1 MWMHDSAKKVD
12 KNREAVC
19 VCCGEYENTR
29 KQRRRNSQKVIG
41 KMARRSV
48 AASAILRLLLLQLR
62 LDAGDAYTHITTS
75 YPSLDQDRIR
85 FSWSMPELS
94 SEDAGLGN
102 GIQYAVD
109 GGLCERL
116 LPRFREQSQHPLA
129 RILSLGVTFVDCIEI
144 YDAIGRGFG
153 TWASN
158 HKQIAFKDVS
168 GVCSRLSGSANAS
181 ACDVAEVTI
190 DALAPED
197 DSEAKLAAF
206 VRNYRAKAVLFST
219 STGRRTTG
227 GRYEPADF
235 AIGYS
240 EMVFNTA
247 QCWYLDN
254 TFCAPLHAMSEV
266 VDIVFRVGLLLM
278 WLGGWAMLV
287 LWLQD
292 ASSRALRELRAT
304 SDEVLDDPHF
314 EGVGL
319 REAPTA
325 ALVAADKRRRACCGR
340 YGRRL
345 SALATGFTDAIEGLS
360 ALSATACLLLL
371 ISPPVGYLQIYA
383 PCIEC
388 YDFEAAAAHEIGHV
402 LGFHHPNDDTKRN
415 FRATTGPMGAA
426 ICASPLTDLETNTS
440 ASPAPSI
447 MFATTTHNARAC
459 LSADDLD
466 GLNYLYPSCDVVRA
480 SARPFCV
487 KAKRRSGYLRLLLA
501 IGVPVA
507 LGVALEQLLACYA
520 ARRERKRFTQ
530 LARDLHAIRR
540 VGKRGGHYD
549 HLMGSFDAALLG
561 GASRRKKARAVGR
574 VDRAEEDAPRRGL
587 LRYFLCCG
595 CFRRRRRREGA
606 NEGGDGDEEGAEAV
620 AEDDDEE
627 LDETKSERRARR
639 RQRAEARKGAVRAFR
654 QRAREAGE
662 AAVVTEK
669 RDRAKDRWMRGGA
682 HAIAAAQQRGPAAAP
697 AAAPGGWWRKR
708 RGGASAAASPA
719 KHEVAMSGEL
729 SELLHLFEP
738 STIVAW
744 VRSGELGALR
754 AHLGRLARSIR
765 HMHEDLTSSS
775 AAAAV
780 ASAAFAPHT
789 STQGGPGG
797 GVAPATRRRRRLPPG
812 VPFGRSRGGAAAAG
826 DGTFGP
832 LPGGKVGQRN
842 DLYRRL
848 SHQMPLCVDAF
859 VEGDEG
865 EMRDLGA
872 VLRAVE
878 DAELEGLE
886 AERRARDPP
895 PPPPP
900 TAKAKSKATA
910 TLKEEAAAGLDPS
923 TPRLL
928 PGELSVSATVL
939 ETVDGAPDGAVPAAR
954 AEASLPDGAERRGHG
969 GSVEEESCDAAGSGS
984 GADGENVGGTS
995 IATTAPATDEANSSP
1010 DGGVERRAP
1019 ARAPAATESG
1029 GDVDEQQMPPPPA
1042 AAADV
1047 EELTEEQLLWQQWL
1061 AGSAKSPPAIKAK
1074 PMPKMEWDEDSDDES
1089 QADPASSSQQPP
1101 APAQPKRSG
1110 SGLYDA
1116 ADEAAAWRAWQD
1128 NEARVLPQPKIL
1140 KQLANRAARRGG
1152 SAGAGSSSH
1161 DARGLRGLR
1170 YAPLL
1175 LHDERASFLRWFAEA
1190 MAEAE
1195 AAEGLRAAAVAE
1207 GEGAEEEAAEAAAAA
1222 EEALATVGAVVELLG
1237 DVEVASRNQK
1247 VRLAA
1252 AAAGSAGGA
1261 RVGGLGG
1268 GARGFSFG
1276 LRTRRHAAVGGMHH
1290 GGNVQQH
1297 QQAKTTNDGG
1307 AA

>member
-1 MWMHDSAKKVD
+1 
-12 KNREAVC
+12 
-19 VCCGEYENTR
+19 
-29 KQRRRNSQKVIG
+29 
-41 KMARRSV
+41 
-48 AASAILRLLLLQLR
+48 
-62 LDAGDAYTHITTS
+62 
-75 YPSLDQDRIR
+75 
-85 FSWSMPELS
+85 MPELS

-325 ALVAADKRRRACCGR
+325 ALAAADKRRRACCGR

-561 GASRRKKARAVGR
+561 GASQRKR
-574 VDRAEEDAPRRGL
+574 L
-587 LRYFLCCG
+587 
-595 CFRRRRRREGA
+595 RRREGRPGGRGCGGA
-606 NEGGDGDEEGAEAV
+606 ACCGISLLRVLQAASAAGGRERGGDGDEEV
-620 AEDDDEE
+620 ARRWQRTMTRA
-627 LDETKSERRARR
+627 DETTERRARR
-639 RQRAEARKGAVRAFR
+639 RQRAEARRAQSGR
-654 QRAREAGE
+654 SGSTQ
-662 AAVVTEK
+662 
-669 RDRAKDRWMRGGA
+669 RGGGRGDGKGPRKGPVDA
-682 HAIAAAQQRGPAAAP
+682 RRGACHAAAQQRGPAAAP
-697 AAAPGGWWRKR
+697 AAAPAGG
-708 RGGASAAASPA
+708 GGSGAAGVAAASPA

-789 STQGGPGG
+789 STQRGLGG
-797 GVAPATRRRRRLPPG
+797 GVD
-812 VPFGRSRGGAAAAG
+812 GGGG
-826 DGTFGP
+826 DG
-832 LPGGKVGQRN
+832 GGKVGQRN
-842 DLYRRL
+842 DGCRRL
-848 SHQMPLCVDAF
+848 SHQMPLYVDAF

-865 EMRDLGA
+865 EMRDLEA
-872 VLRAVE
+872 VRAVE

-886 AERRARDPP
+886 AERRARDPPP

-939 ETVDGAPDGAVPAAR
+939 ETVDGAPDSAVPAAR

-984 GADGENVGGTS
+984 GADGESVGGTS

-1190 MAEAE
+1190 TAEAE

-1207 GEGAEEEAAEAAAAA
+1207 GEGAEEEAAEAAAAPRRRRGGRSGRA
-1222 EEALATVGAVVELLG
+1222 PGRRRGGVAQPCACGGGVGVGGRRVGAP
-1237 DVEVASRNQK
+1237 
-1247 VRLAA
+1247 AA
-1252 AAAGSAGGA
+1252 APGYPLAS
-1261 RVGGLGG
+1261 
-1268 GARGFSFG
+1268 ARGG
-1276 LRTRRHAAVGGMHH
+1276 TPLRAGCIMAATCSSTSRRKRRTTAVRHDR
-1290 GGNVQQH
+1290 
-1297 QQAKTTNDGG
+1297 APRERT
-1307 AA
+1307 